1 MYTDGQVLG
10 ASTTT
15 GVAVATLPLTAGNTV
30 LQVLL
35 VGTIIMAVTVLAVRI
50 VRIASTRA

>member
-15 GVAVATLPLTAGNTV
+15 GLAVATLPLTAGNTV
-30 LQVLL
+30 LQTLL
-35 VGTIIMAVTVLAVRI
+35 VGTIIMAVAVLAVRI